1 MNVKK
6 IVTLIVLAA
15 FGISSQAQVVSSES
29 ENLFVIKT
37 KKPKKPKKFMLY
49 VKAGIGPDMLSVTPE
64 YSENVDIREGRFG
77 YEVDFGI
84 KHKIGAKGFYWG
96 AELGAL
102 SSIDLD
108 ESYPDGTISYDT
120 DTKQVISLLFTPLIG
135 YDINAGESTTISPY
149 IGPSIGLVDFEK
161 GIDGLSVGANIWFN
175 QKWALGINYK
185 YSYSFSD
192 HDHPNYRKI
201 MLTGIIN
208 F

>member
-37 KKPKKPKKFMLY
+37 KKPKKFMLY
-49 VKAGIGPDMLSVTPE
+49 VKAGIGLDAVSVTPKDSQNE
-64 YSENVDIREGRFG
+64 DIREGGFG

-84 KHKIGAKGFYWG
+84 KHKIGTKGFYWG

-108 ESYPDGTISYDT
+108 ESYPHGSLSY

-201 MLTGIIN
+201 MLTGIIK